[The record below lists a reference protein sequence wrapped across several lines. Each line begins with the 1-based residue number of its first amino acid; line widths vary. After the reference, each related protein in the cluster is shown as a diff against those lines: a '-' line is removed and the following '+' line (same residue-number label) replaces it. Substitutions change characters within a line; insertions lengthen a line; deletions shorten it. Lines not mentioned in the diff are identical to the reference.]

1 MFQVLVNFLGYRVSL
16 LLNAALKQVM
26 AQKNTFSK
34 YIFVPILLLGI
45 VAMILNSA
53 TIHAQKAH
61 TFSATLS
68 GKDEVPPT
76 KSIANGTAKFL
87 VNENDSQISY
97 WVNLTGLKKI
107 IQAHIHNGT
116 SGQNGDVLVNLSNSK
131 SAKNPDN
138 PEIQLTGTIT
148 KDDLQGPL
156 KGRELS
162 DLLIVMR
169 NGQAYVNAHTEIYP
183 KGAIRGQIMSGN

>member
-1 MFQVLVNFLGYRVSL
+1 ML
-16 LLNAALKQVM
+16 
-26 AQKNTFSK
+26 QKNKFFKS
-34 YIFVPILLLGI
+34 IFIPFLLLGI

-53 TIHAQKAH
+53 ITVQAQKAH
-61 TFSATLS
+61 TFSTTLS
-68 GKDEVPPT
+68 GKNEVPPT
-76 KSIANGTAKFL
+76 KSIANGTAKFQ

-131 SAKNPDN
+131 LAKNPDN
-138 PEIQLTGTIT
+138 PEIQLTGTIA

-183 KGAIRGQIMSGN
+183 KGAIRGQIMPGN

>member
-1 MFQVLVNFLGYRVSL
+1 
-16 LLNAALKQVM
+16 M

-34 YIFVPILLLGI
+34 SIFATILLLGI

-53 TIHAQKAH
+53 TIQAQKAH

-97 WVNLTGLKKI
+97 WVNLTRLKKI

>member
-1 MFQVLVNFLGYRVSL
+1 
-16 LLNAALKQVM
+16 M

-34 YIFVPILLLGI
+34 SIFAPILLLGI
-45 VAMILNSA
+45 VVMILNSA
-53 TIHAQKAH
+53 SVQAQKAH

-76 KSIANGTAKFL
+76 KSIANGTTKFL

-131 SAKNPDN
+131 SAKNLDN

-183 KGAIRGQIMSGN
+183 KGAIRGQIISGN

>member
-1 MFQVLVNFLGYRVSL
+1 ML
-16 LLNAALKQVM
+16 
-26 AQKNTFSK
+26 QKNKFFKS
-34 YIFVPILLLGI
+34 IFIPFLLLGI

-53 TIHAQKAH
+53 TVQAQKAH

-68 GKDEVPPT
+68 GKNEVPPT

-87 VNENDSQISY
+87 VNDNDSQISY

-131 SAKNPDN
+131 LAKNPDN
-138 PEIQLTGTIT
+138 PEIQLTGTIA

-169 NGQAYVNAHTEIYP
+169 NGQTYVNAHTEIYP

>member
-1 MFQVLVNFLGYRVSL
+1 MV
-16 LLNAALKQVM
+16 
-26 AQKNTFSK
+26 QKNTFSK
-34 YIFVPILLLGI
+34 SIFAPILLLGI

-53 TIHAQKAH
+53 TVQAQKAH
-61 TFSATLS
+61 IFSATIS

>member
-1 MFQVLVNFLGYRVSL
+1 MS
-16 LLNAALKQVM
+16 
-26 AQKNTFSK
+26 QKNTCSK
-34 YIFVPILLLGI
+34 SIIATVLLLGI

-53 TIHAQKAH
+53 TVQAQKAH

>member
-1 MFQVLVNFLGYRVSL
+1 
-16 LLNAALKQVM
+16 M

-34 YIFVPILLLGI
+34 YIFAPILLLGI

-53 TIHAQKAH
+53 TVQAQKAH

-76 KSIANGTAKFL
+76 KSISNGTAKFL

-138 PEIQLTGTIT
+138 PEIRLTGTIT

>member
-1 MFQVLVNFLGYRVSL
+1 
-16 LLNAALKQVM
+16 M

-34 YIFVPILLLGI
+34 SIFATILSLGI

-53 TIHAQKAH
+53 TVQAQKAH

-76 KSIANGTAKFL
+76 KSIANGTAKFQ

-183 KGAIRGQIMSGN
+183 KGAIRGQIMPGN

>member
-1 MFQVLVNFLGYRVSL
+1 MV
-16 LLNAALKQVM
+16 
-26 AQKNTFSK
+26 QKNKFFRS
-34 YIFVPILLLGI
+34 IFIPFLLLGI
-45 VAMILNSA
+45 VAMILNLA
-53 TIHAQKAH
+53 TVQAQKIH
-61 TFSATLS
+61 TFSVTLS
-68 GKDEVPPT
+68 GKNEVPPT

-87 VNENDSQISY
+87 VNDNDSQISY

-131 SAKNPDN
+131 LAKNPDN
-138 PEIQLTGTIT
+138 PEIQLTGTIA

-169 NGQAYVNAHTEIYP
+169 NGQTYVNAHTEIYP

>member
-1 MFQVLVNFLGYRVSL
+1 
-16 LLNAALKQVM
+16 M

-34 YIFVPILLLGI
+34 SIIATILLLGI
-45 VAMILNSA
+45 VAMILNS
-53 TIHAQKAH
+53 TTVQAQKAH

-76 KSIANGTAKFL
+76 KSIANGTAKFQ

-116 SGQNGDVLVNLSNSK
+116 SGQNGEVLVNLSNSK

-138 PEIQLTGTIT
+138 PEIQLTGTIS
-148 KDDLQGPL
+148 KGDLQGPL

>member
-1 MFQVLVNFLGYRVSL
+1 
-16 LLNAALKQVM
+16 M
-26 AQKNTFSK
+26 AQKNTFPKS
-34 YIFVPILLLGI
+34 IFVSILLLGI
-45 VAMILNSA
+45 LYMIQNSV
-53 TIHAQKAH
+53 IVQAQKAH

-107 IQAHIHNGT
+107 IQTHIHNGT

-138 PEIQLTGTIT
+138 PEIQLTGTVT
-148 KDDLQGPL
+148 KGDLQGPL

-183 KGAIRGQIMSGN
+183 KGAIRGQVMSGN

>member
-1 MFQVLVNFLGYRVSL
+1 
-16 LLNAALKQVM
+16 M
-26 AQKNTFSK
+26 AQKNTFYKS
-34 YIFVPILLLGI
+34 IFAPILLLGI

-53 TIHAQKAH
+53 TVQAQKAH

-138 PEIQLTGTIT
+138 PEIRLTGTII

>member
-1 MFQVLVNFLGYRVSL
+1 
-16 LLNAALKQVM
+16 M
-26 AQKNTFSK
+26 AQKNTFPKS
-34 YIFVPILLLGI
+34 IFVSILLLGI
-45 VAMILNSA
+45 FYMIQNSA
-53 TIHAQKAH
+53 IVQAQNTH

-116 SGQNGDVLVNLSNSK
+116 SGQNGDILVNLTNSK

-138 PEIQLTGTIT
+138 PEIQLTGTVT
-148 KDDLQGPL
+148 KGDLQGPL

-183 KGAIRGQIMSGN
+183 KGAIRGQVMSGN

>member
-1 MFQVLVNFLGYRVSL
+1 
-16 LLNAALKQVM
+16 M

-34 YIFVPILLLGI
+34 SIFAPILLLGI

-53 TIHAQKAH
+53 TVQAQKAH

-97 WVNLTGLKKI
+97 WANLTGLKKI

>member
-1 MFQVLVNFLGYRVSL
+1 
-16 LLNAALKQVM
+16 M

-34 YIFVPILLLGI
+34 SIFAPILLLGI

-53 TIHAQKAH
+53 TIQAQKAH

-68 GKDEVPPT
+68 GKDEVPTT

-138 PEIQLTGTIT
+138 PEIQLTGTII

>member
-1 MFQVLVNFLGYRVSL
+1 MV
-16 LLNAALKQVM
+16 
-26 AQKNTFSK
+26 QKNTFSK
-34 YIFVPILLLGI
+34 SIFATILLLGI

-53 TIHAQKAH
+53 TVQAQKAH

-76 KSIANGTAKFL
+76 KSIANGTAKFQ

>member
-1 MFQVLVNFLGYRVSL
+1 MIQ
-16 LLNAALKQVM
+16 
-26 AQKNTFSK
+26 NTA
-34 YIFVPILLLGI
+34 I
-45 VAMILNSA
+45 VQ
-53 TIHAQKAH
+53 AQKAH

-138 PEIQLTGTIT
+138 PEIQLTGTIA

>member
-1 MFQVLVNFLGYRVSL
+1 
-16 LLNAALKQVM
+16 M
-26 AQKNTFSK
+26 AQKNTFSE
-34 YIFVPILLLGI
+34 YIFAPILLLGI

-53 TIHAQKAH
+53 TIQAQKAH

-138 PEIQLTGTIT
+138 PEIRLTGTIT

>member
-1 MFQVLVNFLGYRVSL
+1 
-16 LLNAALKQVM
+16 M

-34 YIFVPILLLGI
+34 YIFAPVLLLGI
-45 VAMILNSA
+45 VAMFLNSA
-53 TIHAQKAH
+53 TIQAQKAH

-148 KDDLQGPL
+148 KDNLQGPL

>member
-1 MFQVLVNFLGYRVSL
+1 
-16 LLNAALKQVM
+16 M

-34 YIFVPILLLGI
+34 SIFATILLLGI

-53 TIHAQKAH
+53 TVQAQEAQ

-131 SAKNPDN
+131 SAKNLDN

-148 KDDLQGPL
+148 KDNLQGPL
-156 KGRELS
+156 KGRDLS
-162 DLLIVMR
+162 DLLVVIR

>member
-1 MFQVLVNFLGYRVSL
+1 
-16 LLNAALKQVM
+16 M
-26 AQKNTFSK
+26 AQKNTFSNS
-34 YIFVPILLLGI
+34 IFATILLLGI

-53 TIHAQKAH
+53 TVQAQKAH

-68 GKDEVPPT
+68 GKNEVPPT
-76 KSIANGTAKFL
+76 KSIANGTAKFE

-183 KGAIRGQIMSGN
+183 KGAIRGQIMPGN

>member
-1 MFQVLVNFLGYRVSL
+1 
-16 LLNAALKQVM
+16 M
-26 AQKNTFSK
+26 AQKNTFSNS
-34 YIFVPILLLGI
+34 IFATILLLGI

-53 TIHAQKAH
+53 TVQAQKAH

-76 KSIANGTAKFL
+76 KSIANGTAKFQ

>member
-1 MFQVLVNFLGYRVSL
+1 MV
-16 LLNAALKQVM
+16 
-26 AQKNTFSK
+26 QKNTFSK
-34 YIFVPILLLGI
+34 YIFAPILLLGI

-53 TIHAQKAH
+53 TIQAQKAH
-61 TFSATLS
+61 TFSTTLS

-138 PEIQLTGTIT
+138 PEILLTGTIT
-148 KDDLQGPL
+148 KDNLQGPL

>member
-1 MFQVLVNFLGYRVSL
+1 
-16 LLNAALKQVM
+16 M

-34 YIFVPILLLGI
+34 YIFAHILLLGI

-53 TIHAQKAH
+53 TIQAQKAH

-138 PEIQLTGTIT
+138 PEIRLTGTIT

>member
-1 MFQVLVNFLGYRVSL
+1 
-16 LLNAALKQVM
+16 M

-34 YIFVPILLLGI
+34 SIFVPILLLGI

-53 TIHAQKAH
+53 TIQAQKAH

-131 SAKNPDN
+131 SAKNLDN

>member
-1 MFQVLVNFLGYRVSL
+1 
-16 LLNAALKQVM
+16 M

-34 YIFVPILLLGI
+34 SIFVPILLLGI

-53 TIHAQKAH
+53 TIQAQKAH

-138 PEIQLTGTIT
+138 PEIQLTGIIT

-162 DLLIVMR
+162 DLLIVIR

>member
-1 MFQVLVNFLGYRVSL
+1 
-16 LLNAALKQVM
+16 M
-26 AQKNTFSK
+26 AQKNTFSNS
-34 YIFVPILLLGI
+34 IFATILLLGI

-53 TIHAQKAH
+53 TVQAQKAH

-68 GKDEVPPT
+68 GKNEVPPT
-76 KSIANGTAKFL
+76 KSIANGTAKFQ

>member
-1 MFQVLVNFLGYRVSL
+1 
-16 LLNAALKQVM
+16 M
-26 AQKNTFSK
+26 AQKNTFSNS
-34 YIFVPILLLGI
+34 IFATILLLGI

-53 TIHAQKAH
+53 TVQAQKAH

-68 GKDEVPPT
+68 GKNEVPPT
-76 KSIANGTAKFL
+76 KSIANGTAKFE

>member
-1 MFQVLVNFLGYRVSL
+1 
-16 LLNAALKQVM
+16 M

-34 YIFVPILLLGI
+34 SIFAPILLLGI

-53 TIHAQKAH
+53 TIQAQKAH

-76 KSIANGTAKFL
+76 KSIANGTSKFL

-107 IQAHIHNGT
+107 IQAHLHNGT

-131 SAKNPDN
+131 TAKNPDN
-138 PEIQLTGTIT
+138 PEIQLTGTIS

-183 KGAIRGQIMSGN
+183 KGAIRGQIMTGN

>member
-1 MFQVLVNFLGYRVSL
+1 
-16 LLNAALKQVM
+16 M
-26 AQKNTFSK
+26 AHKNTFSK
-34 YIFVPILLLGI
+34 SIFAHILLLGI
-45 VAMILNSA
+45 VPMILNSA
-53 TIHAQKAH
+53 TVQAQKAH

>member
-1 MFQVLVNFLGYRVSL
+1 
-16 LLNAALKQVM
+16 M

-34 YIFVPILLLGI
+34 SIFASILLLAI

-53 TIHAQKAH
+53 TVQAQEAQ

-131 SAKNPDN
+131 SAKNLDN

-183 KGAIRGQIMSGN
+183 KGAIRGQIISGN

>member
-1 MFQVLVNFLGYRVSL
+1 MV
-16 LLNAALKQVM
+16 
-26 AQKNTFSK
+26 QKNKFFKS
-34 YIFVPILLLGI
+34 IFIPFLLLGI

-53 TIHAQKAH
+53 TVQAQKAH

-68 GKDEVPPT
+68 GKNEVPPT

-87 VNENDSQISY
+87 VNDNDSQISY

-131 SAKNPDN
+131 LAKNPDN
-138 PEIQLTGTIT
+138 PEIQLTGTIA

-169 NGQAYVNAHTEIYP
+169 NGQTYVNAHTEIYP

>member
-1 MFQVLVNFLGYRVSL
+1 
-16 LLNAALKQVM
+16 M
-26 AQKNTFSK
+26 AQKNTFSNS
-34 YIFVPILLLGI
+34 IFATILLLGI

-53 TIHAQKAH
+53 TVQAQKAH

-76 KSIANGTAKFL
+76 KSIANGTAKFE

-148 KDDLQGPL
+148 KDNLQGPL

>member
-1 MFQVLVNFLGYRVSL
+1 MS
-16 LLNAALKQVM
+16 
-26 AQKNTFSK
+26 QKNTCSK
-34 YIFVPILLLGI
+34 SIIATVLLLGI

-53 TIHAQKAH
+53 TVQAQKAH

-68 GKDEVPPT
+68 GKNEVPPT
-76 KSIANGTAKFL
+76 KSIANGTAKFQ

>member
-1 MFQVLVNFLGYRVSL
+1 
-16 LLNAALKQVM
+16 M

-34 YIFVPILLLGI
+34 SIFAPILLLGI

-53 TIHAQKAH
+53 TVQAQEAQ

-97 WVNLTGLKKI
+97 WVNLIGLKKI

-116 SGQNGDVLVNLSNSK
+116 SGQNGDVLVNLSNTK

-138 PEIQLTGTIT
+138 PEIRLTGTIT

>member
-1 MFQVLVNFLGYRVSL
+1 MFP
-16 LLNAALKQVM
+16 A
-26 AQKNTFSK
+26 
-34 YIFVPILLLGI
+34 ILSLGI

-53 TIHAQKAH
+53 TVQAQEAQ

-97 WVNLTGLKKI
+97 LVNLTGLKKI
-107 IQAHIHNGT
+107 TQAHIHNGT

-183 KGAIRGQIMSGN
+183 KGAIRGQIMSGS

>member
-1 MFQVLVNFLGYRVSL
+1 
-16 LLNAALKQVM
+16 M

-34 YIFVPILLLGI
+34 SIFAPILLLGI

-53 TIHAQKAH
+53 TIQAQKAH

-131 SAKNPDN
+131 LAKNLDN

-162 DLLIVMR
+162 DSLIVMR
-169 NGQAYVNAHTEIYP
+169 NGQTYVNAHTEIYP

>member
-1 MFQVLVNFLGYRVSL
+1 
-16 LLNAALKQVM
+16 M
-26 AQKNTFSK
+26 AHKNTFSK
-34 YIFVPILLLGI
+34 SIFAHILLLGI

-53 TIHAQKAH
+53 TVQAQKAH

>member
-1 MFQVLVNFLGYRVSL
+1 
-16 LLNAALKQVM
+16 M
-26 AQKNTFSK
+26 AQKNTFSNS
-34 YIFVPILLLGI
+34 IFATILLLGI

-53 TIHAQKAH
+53 TVQAQKAH

-68 GKDEVPPT
+68 GKNEVPPT
-76 KSIANGTAKFL
+76 KSIANGTAKFG

-183 KGAIRGQIMSGN
+183 KGAIRGQIMPGN